1 MTTAENIE
9 ITYCEK
15 HPDRETGLRCNRCGK
30 LICSSCAIKTPTGY
44 RCEECVRGQQ
54 KKFDTA
60 EWYDYPLGIGTALI
74 LSAIGGVIVNALGFF
89 FFFIFILAPIAGG
102 IIAEVVRRIIGRR
115 RSKLLFRLI
124 TLAVFVGAFIPHTSS
139 IFFFFLSGNFQFLF
153 GLLWPLLYAVLATS
167 TVYYRLAGIQLRL

>member
-15 HPDRETGLRCNRCGK
+15 HPDRETSLRCNRCGK

-60 EWYDYPLGIGTALI
+60 EWYDYPLGIGTAFI
-74 LSAIGGVIVNALGFF
+74 LAAIGGLFASAVS
-89 FFFIFILAPIAGG
+89 FFIIFIAPAAGAV
-102 IIAEVVRRIIGRR
+102 IAEVVRRVIGRR
-115 RSKLLFRLI
+115 RNKLLFQLI
-124 TLAVFVGAFIPHTSS
+124 TAAVLVGAVIPHINT
-139 IFFFFLSGNFQFLF
+139 IFFIFLSGNFQFLIR
-153 GLLWPLLYAVLATS
+153 LLWPLVYAVIATS
-167 TVYYRLAGIQLRL
+167 TVYYRLAGIRMRL

>member
-1 MTTAENIE
+1 MTTADNIE

-44 RCEECVRGQQ
+44 RCEDCVRGQQ

-74 LSAIGGVIVNALGFF
+74 LSAIGGVFVDLLGFF
-89 FFFIFILAPIAGG
+89 FLFIFILAPIVGG
-102 IIAEVVRRIIGRR
+102 IIAEVVRRVIGRR

-124 TLAVFVGAFIPHTSS
+124 TLAVLVGAFIPHTGLIL
-139 IFFFFLSGNFQFLF
+139 IFFLGGGFQALI
-153 GLLWPLLYAVLATS
+153 GLLWPLLYAAIATS
-167 TVYYRLAGIQLRL
+167 TVYYRLAGIRLRL